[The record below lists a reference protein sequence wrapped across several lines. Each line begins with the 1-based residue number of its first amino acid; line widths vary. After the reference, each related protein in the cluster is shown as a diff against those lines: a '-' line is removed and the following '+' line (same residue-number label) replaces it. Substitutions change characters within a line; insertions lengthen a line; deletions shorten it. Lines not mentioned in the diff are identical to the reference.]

1 MTLQN
6 QDDLFAVPP
15 DFRRDRMMA
24 AFIASLV
31 GLATD
36 VAARDIASRN
46 RCGQAVSRARQI
58 SIYLAHVTLAWPLAR
73 VAFAFGRDRTTAGNA
88 VRVIEEL
95 RDDPVIDGRIADLEA
110 CIRQAPE
117 PLTLR
122 P

>member
-1 MTLQN
+1 MTV
-6 QDDLFAVPP
+6 QDQTDLFGTPP

-31 GLATD
+31 ALTSD
-36 VAARDIASRN
+36 VAARDIASRA

-58 SIYLAHVTLAWPLAR
+58 AIYLAHVTLAWPLAR

-88 VRVIEEL
+88 VRVVEEL
-95 RDDPVIDGRIADLEA
+95 RDDPVMDAHLADMEA

-117 PLTLR
+117 PLAAR
-122 P
+122 S